1 VCPASVLVFALDHLA
16 TCAIVHTIARQCA
29 FLGVGVDLAKVT
41 RTLAHLPRIGQGASQ
56 ADYNDAV
63 LDNLEPVMP
72 RAILQGFVRVQ
83 LRRSSYYFRSFRAL
97 LARNFLED
105 NAFPDD
111 LQFLR
116 PINEPYHN
124 LLRRMRA
131 INCELHADRYLAA
144 LTSLVPPMMV
154 SSPAPLMMVSSPAL
168 AHFYPMPAPA
178 HFYPMPA
185 PAQDPLSF
193 NTWLGTPPVEF
204 PPSPTPPQ
212 LLLDPAGARLRIL
225 EWIRDTPAIPNQAVD
240 PAAQLTT
247 TRAMEAK
254 IAYVA
259 AHVFNLNARGEG
271 PPKYIFDTFAAYC
284 ARRADHSPSF
294 AFQLIQACTRHD
306 HLQSYNTARVIPY
319 APLPD
324 EEEEAMGMDMD

>member
-16 TCAIVHTIARQCA
+16 TCAIVHTAARQCS

-41 RTLAHLPRIGQGASQ
+41 HTLARLPRIGQDASQ
-56 ADYNDAV
+56 DDYKGAI
-63 LDNLEPVMP
+63 LQFLEPVMP
-72 RAILQGFVRVQ
+72 RAVLQGFVRVQ

-105 NAFPDD
+105 NAFPDE

-116 PINEPYHN
+116 PINEPYHD

-131 INCELHADRYLAA
+131 INCELHADRYRAA
-144 LTSLVPPMMV
+144 FSRLVPPLLRV
-154 SSPAPLMMVSSPAL
+154 SA
-168 AHFYPMPAPA
+168 
-178 HFYPMPA
+178 PMPA
-185 PAQDPLSF
+185 PAQDPPSF
-193 NTWLGTPPVEF
+193 YTWLGTPPVEI

-225 EWIRDTPAIPNQAVD
+225 EWIRDTPAMIPNPVPEPVD
-240 PAAQLTT
+240 PAA

-324 EEEEAMGMDMD
+324 EEEEAMDMD